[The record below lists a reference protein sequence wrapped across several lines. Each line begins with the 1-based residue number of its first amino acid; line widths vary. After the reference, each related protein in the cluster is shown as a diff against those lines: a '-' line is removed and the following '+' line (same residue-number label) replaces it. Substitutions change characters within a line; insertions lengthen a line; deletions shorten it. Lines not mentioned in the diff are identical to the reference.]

1 MNSARPDPFKRGSG
15 DSLTFVADAREAV
28 ANRLGDVDLDAM
40 QLVLMLY
47 RVTNAIVY
55 DIESSVHRPAGWSW
69 SAFRLC
75 FTLWVDG
82 PLPLHA
88 VARRT
93 GMSKP
98 AVLSLA
104 RTLEK
109 DGHLARGGDSP
120 RARTLA
126 LTDVGRTQLEKVM
139 REHNKRE
146 QRWAA
151 GLSPDELQ
159 LASALLGRLIRT
171 GSEPWVST
179 R

>member
-1 MNSARPDPFKRGSG
+1 MAAPDAADAG
-15 DSLTFVADAREAV
+15 DSLTFVADSRQAV
-28 ANRLGDVDLDAM
+28 ESRLGDIDLDAM

-88 VARRT
+88 AARRT

-109 DGHLARGGDSP
+109 DGFISRVGEKP
-120 RARTLA
+120 RSRTLA
-126 LTDVGRTQLEKVM
+126 LTAAGTSQVETVLRQ
-139 REHNKRE
+139 HNARE
-146 QRWAA
+146 QKWASGLTRDELALGA
-151 GLSPDELQ
+151 GLLRKLVET
-159 LASALLGRLIRT
+159 GR
-171 GSEPWVST
+171 EPWVST